1 MSSLRNDPS
10 EDLVLNLFLLVLWSV
25 CDLYLGWGRDEPW
38 RGEVSWK
45 DLY

>member
-10 EDLVLNLFLLVLWSV
+10 EDLVLNLFFLVLWSV